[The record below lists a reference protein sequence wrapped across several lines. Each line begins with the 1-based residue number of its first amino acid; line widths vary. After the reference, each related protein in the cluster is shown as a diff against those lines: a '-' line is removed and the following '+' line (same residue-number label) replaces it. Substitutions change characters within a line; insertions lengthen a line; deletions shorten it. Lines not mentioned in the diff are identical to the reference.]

1 MFTSFVNLLFI
12 ITILQNSEPQ
22 VCSLKNM
29 TVTNGIYAD
38 RIVVEWGKTENASYT
53 VMRSQKKTGEFAI
66 VSQTSD
72 TRFEDSTVEIGVK
85 YWYRVIPSQVIIPDS
100 TVFITEQEYQS
111 FPDTGYVDPEINK
124 KETVR
129 TAANET
135 AAGKTG
141 NEKSAE
147 PPVSYSGYT
156 SIETYTGV
164 KFDDLMKLKKEKLK
178 APSDAEGRKK
188 QKAALDYI
196 QPYYVHPV
204 KLTLFL
210 TMSKPYFDKGDLKIL
225 TDCDAFEISEDM
237 RNVVFYNQKNRCT
250 VDFYS
255 KIIRKVISRTGDRDL
270 VGLLLR
276 NAELYCV
283 PNGKKFIVDKNGVT
297 RLVNTFEAVGLS
309 TRYLKNDVEW
319 RSRTIILSTSK
330 PELTEKLKNV
340 SRDE

>member
-1 MFTSFVNLLFI
+1 
-12 ITILQNSEPQ
+12 
-22 VCSLKNM
+22 
-29 TVTNGIYAD
+29 
-38 RIVVEWGKTENASYT
+38 
-53 VMRSQKKTGEFAI
+53 
-66 VSQTSD
+66 
-72 TRFEDSTVEIGVK
+72 
-85 YWYRVIPSQVIIPDS
+85 
-100 TVFITEQEYQS
+100 
-111 FPDTGYVDPEINK
+111 
-124 KETVR
+124 
-129 TAANET
+129 
-135 AAGKTG
+135 
-141 NEKSAE
+141 
-147 PPVSYSGYT
+147 
-156 SIETYTGV
+156 
-164 KFDDLMKLKKEKLK
+164 MKLKKDKLK
-178 APSDAEGRKK
+178 APSDEEGRKK